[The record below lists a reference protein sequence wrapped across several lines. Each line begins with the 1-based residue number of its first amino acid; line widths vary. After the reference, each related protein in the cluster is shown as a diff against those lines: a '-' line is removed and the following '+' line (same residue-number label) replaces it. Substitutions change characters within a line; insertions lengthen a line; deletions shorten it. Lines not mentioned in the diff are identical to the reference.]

1 MTNRIHHWI
10 TRVLN
15 RLPPEF
21 AHHCAIN
28 GLRYTPRLLTRALP
42 TDLTEGMSQQVMG
55 MHFSH
60 PIGLAAGFDKDAQA
74 VDSLAALGFSF
85 VEAGAVTPLPQPGN
99 PKPRLFR
106 FTQQQSLINQYG
118 FNSRGLDYVATNL
131 AQARR
136 DTPIGIN
143 IGKNKHS
150 DDPLHDYV
158 TCASRLMEQVDFI
171 TLNFSSPNTPG
182 LRSLADEKHLRP
194 VLAAIQSIRRE
205 SSTPARVWFKLSP
218 DMEHSAVRDLIAL
231 LIEYQVEG
239 IVVSNTTTQRE
250 SIDHPQARSLAGGLS
265 GLALKKLSE
274 QMLERVYPL
283 AQGKLTIIA
292 SGGLFTGQD
301 IYDRIIRGADLV
313 QIFTSFVYHGPG
325 IIYTMLRQLRDIME
339 KQGIHHLPSIK
350 GSYYE

>member
-1 MTNRIHHWI
+1 MTEHLHRLI
-10 TRVLN
+10 THVLR

-21 AHHCAIN
+21 AHRCAIN
-28 GLRYTPRLLTRALP
+28 GLRYAPRIRAGTLSAELTA
-42 TDLTEGMSQQVMG
+42 GMSQPLLG
-55 MHFSH
+55 RHFSH

-74 VDSLAALGFSF
+74 VNALAALGFSF

-106 FTQQQSLINQYG
+106 FPKQQSLINQYG
-118 FNSRGLDYVATNL
+118 FNSRGLDYVAANL
-131 AQARR
+131 AQVRR
-136 DTPIGIN
+136 DTQVGIN

-150 DDPLHDYV
+150 DDPLQDYA

-182 LRSLADEKHLRP
+182 LRNLVDEKHLRP
-194 VLAAIQSIRRE
+194 VLATVQSLRQA
-205 SSTPARVWFKLSP
+205 SSAPARILFKLSP
-218 DMEHSAVRDLIAL
+218 DMEHSAVHDLIEL
-231 LIEYQVEG
+231 LIEHQVDG
-239 IVVSNTTTQRE
+239 IIVSNTTTQRE
-250 SIDHPQARSLAGGLS
+250 SIDHPQARSLGGGLS

-283 AQGKLTIIA
+283 AKNRLAIIA

-313 QIFTSFVYHGPG
+313 QILTSFVYHGPG
-325 IIYTMLRQLRDIME
+325 IIYTMLRQLREIMDQ
-339 KQGIHHLPSIK
+339 QGIRHLSSIK

>member
-1 MTNRIHHWI
+1 M
-10 TRVLN
+10 LN

-21 AHHCAIN
+21 AHRCAIN
-28 GLRYTPRLLTRALP
+28 GLRYTPRLLTRSLP

-118 FNSRGLDYVATNL
+118 FNSRGLDYVATKL
-131 AQARR
+131 AQAHRN
-136 DTPIGIN
+136 TPIGIN

-158 TCASRLMEQVDFI
+158 TCASRLTEQVDFI
-171 TLNFSSPNTPG
+171 TLNVSSPNTPG

-194 VLAAIQSIRRE
+194 VLAAIQSIQQE
-205 SSTPARVWFKLSP
+205 SPTPARVWFKLSP

-231 LIEYQVEG
+231 LIEYQVDG

-265 GLALKKLSE
+265 GLAIKKLSE
-274 QMLERVYPL
+274 QMLECVYPL
-283 AQGKLTIIA
+283 AQNRLAIIA

-313 QIFTSFVYHGPG
+313 QILTSFVYHGPG
-325 IIYTMLRQLRDIME
+325 IIYTMLQQLRDIME
-339 KQGIHHLPSIK
+339 RQGIHHLSSIK